1 MLKVFDRSP
10 ELREIGA
17 GLMIWPNG
25 ARSLQAL
32 GVEVK
37 GLPIE
42 RINFCNWQGRVPI
55 DLPTDAVTQRYHS
68 NSFTALTFKPRWP
81 GPSD

>member
-1 MLKVFDRSP
+1 MS

-25 ARSLQAL
+25 SRSLDAL

-37 GLPIE
+37 SLALEWISLVDS
-42 RINFCNWQGRVPI
+42 RGRRLLEYPMNKSLSDMDIACASSLV
-55 DLPTDAVTQRYHS
+55 
-68 NSFTALTFKPRWP
+68 LTCKRA
-81 GPSD
+81 